1 VDEIKKYFELS
12 DVQARQFEQ
21 LFDLYCDWNTKINV
35 ISRKDIHNLYERHV
49 LHSLS
54 IAKFVSFRDGSR
66 ILDVGSGGGFPGL
79 PLAILF
85 PGSNFV
91 LVDSIGKK
99 LQVVSAIADEIG
111 LRNIETRHKRIEDE
125 VEQFDFVTMRAVTRL
140 NTAWSWV
147 NKNIDSNSRHEI
159 KNGLLYLKGGDV
171 SAELPIEVN
180 TIQIPINRWFSEPFF
195 EDKALVYLS
204 DK

>member
-21 LFDLYCDWNTKINV
+21 LFDLYSDWNTKINV

-49 LHSLS
+49 LHSLA

-99 LQVVSAIADEIG
+99 LQVVSAIADEIR

-125 VEQFDFVTMRAVTRL
+125 SEQFDFVTMRAVTRL

-147 NKNIDSNSRHEI
+147 NKNIDSNSRHKI

-171 SAELPIEVN
+171 SAELPGGVDA
-180 TIQIPINRWFSEPFF
+180 TQIPISKWFREPFF